1 MESYPVRFGS
11 PSPFYLYL
19 FQFDANVLLLFKI
32 GGGRH
37 TGFLCTSS
45 GDLGFPSL
53 YPGRLLGGTIKDS
66 HTGGFSLKVV
76 QNFSN
81 ILMSWVGLYEKFGV
95 LESQDTKISDY
106 LGLVII

>member
-1 MESYPVRFGS
+1 MESYPVRLGS

-45 GDLGFPSL
+45 GNLGFPIL
-53 YPGRLLGGTIKDS
+53 YPGRLLGGIIKDS
-66 HTGGFSLKVV
+66 HTEGFSLKVV

-81 ILMSWVGLYEKFGV
+81 ILMSWVGIYEEFGD
-95 LESQDTKISDY
+95 L
-106 LGLVII
+106 